1 MILYERVLSF
11 TLLLYVGLA
20 VILSIEPTVGVEAIP
35 CPSGMDCMGMQ
46 PASGSE
52 VTVSGGTAQPET
64 GSCSASATRLTM
76 QSTMVMLLPANASA
90 ESMPVAMVVAPHE
103 HVGTSPPIM
112 VMTPQRAY
120 EQSKQIVIATPNRGS
135 GNIMSMR
142 S

>member
-20 VILSIEPTVGVEAIP
+20 VILSIEPTVGVDAIP

-64 GSCSASATRLTM
+64 GSCSASATHLTM
-76 QSTMVMLLPANASA
+76 QSTMVMLPANASA

-103 HVGTSPPIM
+103 HVGMSPPIM
-112 VMTPQRAY
+112 VMVPF
-120 EQSKQIVIATPNRGS
+120 P
-135 GNIMSMR
+135 
-142 S
+142 